1 MIENEDKFK
10 REIDSLHKDIYTV
23 IETCGVD
30 EQAFILE
37 YLKDFSRSKAY
48 DRAIGIRRGNN
59 PSSSHVLGHTIY
71 HRLEDKIEA
80 IAKILIKKNSIDIL
94 KILNRLKNAATFDK
108 KDLFDENG
116 RLLNIHDMPDNA
128 TQLIESIEVTQ
139 KANVEYDLES
149 NIKSAPADTIKI
161 KIPSRMKAEE
171 MLAKYYEMYSD
182 KIEIPGFTSLVDL
195 VRAKMER
202 EDAK

>member
-94 KILNRLKNAATFDK
+94 KILNRLKNAATFDI
-108 KDLFDENG
+108 KDLHNDDG
-116 RLLNIHDMPDNA
+116 SMKNIKDMPDSI
-128 TQLIESIEVTQ
+128 TTLMESIEVIQ
-139 KANVEYDLES
+139 KPGVEIDQEG
-149 NIKSAPADTIKI
+149 NIKSSPADTIKV
-161 KIPSRMKAEE
+161 KFPSRMKAEE

-195 VRAKMER
+195 VRKKYEK
-202 EDAK
+202 DAE